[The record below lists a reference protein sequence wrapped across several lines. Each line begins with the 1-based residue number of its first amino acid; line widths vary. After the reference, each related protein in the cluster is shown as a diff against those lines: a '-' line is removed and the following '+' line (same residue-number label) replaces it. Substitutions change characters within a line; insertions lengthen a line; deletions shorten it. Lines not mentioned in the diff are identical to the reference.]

1 MGGLK
6 GRKEKG
12 NMMLLYYNLKNK
24 KKELKVSLNY
34 AVDSSSLKATKKIKH

>member
-12 NMMLLYYNLKNK
+12 NMMLYYNLKNT
-24 KKELKVSLNY
+24 KELKVSLNY
-34 AVDSSSLKATKKIKH
+34 AVDSSSLKATKIKH

>member
-12 NMMLLYYNLKNK
+12 NMMLLYYNLKNT
-24 KKELKVSLNY
+24 KELKVSLNY
-34 AVDSSSLKATKKIKH
+34 AVDSSSLKATKIKH